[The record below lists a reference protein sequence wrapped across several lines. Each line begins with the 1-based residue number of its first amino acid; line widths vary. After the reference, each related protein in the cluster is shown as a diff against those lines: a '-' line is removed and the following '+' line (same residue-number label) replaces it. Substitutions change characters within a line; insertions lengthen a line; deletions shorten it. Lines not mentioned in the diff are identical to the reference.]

1 MKGKKPAIVEKP
13 VKVATAS
20 KKALPKVVDKI
31 ITSKSIKKLI
41 KPSKVIEKKVKKI
54 ILVPKVNQIKVDAS

>member
-1 MKGKKPAIVEKP
+1 MKAKRPAIVEKP
-13 VKVATAS
+13 VKVATTS

-41 KPSKVIEKKVKKI
+41 KPSKMIEKKGKKI
-54 ILVPKVNQIKVDAS
+54 ILVPKVNQTKVDAS